1 MISNISQE
9 WIVQPF
15 IVDIKTVK
23 MATDMENQLIEVTYY
38 PKLKQML
45 IATSLVI
52 F

>member
-1 MISNISQE
+1 
-9 WIVQPF
+9 
-15 IVDIKTVK
+15 

-52 F
+52 FWHTYAQEITLN